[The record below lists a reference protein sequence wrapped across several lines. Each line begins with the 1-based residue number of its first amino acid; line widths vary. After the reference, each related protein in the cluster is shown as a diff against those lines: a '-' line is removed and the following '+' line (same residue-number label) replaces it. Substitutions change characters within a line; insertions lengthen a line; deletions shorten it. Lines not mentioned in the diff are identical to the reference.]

1 MASGSLK
8 RHRLA
13 VVGEC
18 AGVLEQGE
26 EMVGLHALPA
36 PALESEAPAV
46 VANRLG
52 QLGPGFKEGDEI
64 EQVGVRVLDRD
75 VVVEGDE
82 RVREPLRGRR
92 GKRSGASAAAG
103 HGWSDVSRASRRRT
117 SGKTVA
123 LKTTLPPSRSRR
135 KRELQPLQE
144 AKGVSPCLVLA
155 AAFFERRLTFR
166 RRRRQTGTL

>member
-1 MASGSLK
+1 VATFLSREALRINKG
-8 RHRLA
+8 HRLA

-26 EMVGLHALPA
+26 QVVRLHALPA
-36 PALESEAPAV
+36 PALENEAPAV
-46 VANRLG
+46 VADRLG
-52 QLGPGFKEGDEI
+52 QLGPGFEEGDEI

-92 GKRSGASAAAG
+92 GKR
-103 HGWSDVSRASRRRT
+103 
-117 SGKTVA
+117 KTVA

-135 KRELQPLQE
+135 KRELQPLQI
-144 AKGVSPCLVLA
+144 KL
-155 AAFFERRLTFR
+155 
-166 RRRRQTGTL
+166 